1 MVGCDVASGRRGV
14 MRPVAS
20 RVAVSRVWGG
30 GISQDIEDRDRTIA
44 SLRQRLAGAPSND
57 AAARAQSSDVDMN
70 AGAGAGARAGAGA
83 SSASAAAAGGLLG
96 LIGRAATS
104 MSPAKPKAPATGSR
118 Q

>member
-70 AGAGAGARAGAGA
+70 AGAGAGAGAGA